1 MADDLA
7 RAIVDQ
13 LKVDDGS
20 GPFALTHK
28 NLNRH
33 TARYDEWMALMGER
47 VNGQVVYKVNVMN
60 RGMGFWHQVVYAD
73 PKAAA
78 AFALAWL
85 DAPAVT
91 GDPNRRRYYRVD
103 LCEVFRGNWAA
114 CRGACTHSF
123 DDCFNTKYGT
133 FEVTCAADLQTAML
147 TLVPV
152 SYQKDEG
159 A

>member
-1 MADDLA
+1 MEDLA
-7 RAIVDQ
+7 SAIIDQ
-13 LKVDDGS
+13 LKVNDGP

-78 AFALAWL
+78 AFALAGL
-85 DAPAVT
+85 DAPHVT
-91 GDPNRRRYYRVD
+91 GDPDRRRYYRVD
-103 LCEVFRGNWAA
+103 LREVFRGNWAA

-133 FEVTCAADLQTAML
+133 FEVTSVADLQAAML

-152 SYQKDEG
+152 AYRKEG
-159 A
+159 E